1 MVATSC
7 RKCVC
12 ELLTHKKHREESK
25 DRRRNQQQQQQ
36 QQHVGKIYKFMLDL
50 RAAVAVFIWAIGQN
64 VGQL

>member
-1 MVATSC
+1 M
-7 RKCVC
+7 RR